1 MFADYITLVLQDYEQ
16 KRENNTVPKALLH
29 LKPAGIRDL
38 CLSLYM
44 KENYDP
50 KKDGITL
57 NYFFGQ
63 HDDNAGMARAI
74 KNFELAKFKPL
85 INYLKKGTEE
95 TNEKNI
101 ELLAWL
107 LGFEPRPFEFGKK
120 YEVGVKT
127 KFSNTEVVITDV
139 DPGTTGKPE
148 EATLNNDITKPQ
160 IFTTAQPTP
169 LKKGISNT
177 NIAIGILV
185 ITIILS
191 GIIYIYNNGNNKNNV
206 MGSTLKGPEACM
218 YWTGDHYEQVS
229 CNEKINNTLIIALD
243 SFKLLH
249 FKKITQPDT
258 ITQKHVGNIWY
269 IKTEGDI
276 EFYTAEGAYP
286 ADMKKRLKPATAY
299 IIDKYIL
306 SKSN

>member
-1 MFADYITLVLQDYEQ
+1 MFPDYITLVLQDYEQ

-38 CLSLYM
+38 CLALYIH
-44 KENYDP
+44 KNYNP
-50 KKDGITL
+50 KKDEITL
-57 NYFFGQ
+57 IHFFGQ
-63 HDDNAGMARAI
+63 HDDKAAMARAI

-85 INYLKKGTEE
+85 INYLKKETEE

-107 LGFEPRPFEFGKK
+107 LGFEPRPYEFGKK
-120 YEVGVKT
+120 YEVGAKT
-127 KFSNTEVVITDV
+127 TSGNTEVVITDV
-139 DPGTTGKPE
+139 NPGLTGKPN
-148 EATLNNDITKPQ
+148 AGTTVGSGISDPQ
-160 IFTTAQPTP
+160 IPTP
-169 LKKGISNT
+169 TLSTKRKGVGIKSVG
-177 NIAIGILV
+177 IGILLLSV
-185 ITIILS
+185 ILYA
-191 GIIYIYNNGNNKNNV
+191 IYINNNRNDKSNV

-258 ITQKHVGNIWY
+258 ITQKHVGSVWY